1 LEYFP
6 CRLKKEAERVMAN
19 EMERIYNVVQRRGLD
34 EYIAVNGSP
43 LRERRVY
50 RPTVSLTGRFNATIH
65 LSVE

>member
-1 LEYFP
+1 
-6 CRLKKEAERVMAN
+6 MAN